1 MKNFL
6 QNQEFRFNEVLFENR
21 NKDYGAYVLRNEADK
36 ILTKAMFIGLAFFA
50 TASVAPL
57 IVSLLKTDIQPT
69 ETGVTKTP
77 VWVIPVEESVETPL
91 AVQSVTPTKQDV
103 AQFDSSV
110 PTPAKNPKVE
120 KPAANIKQY
129 DDAVAG
135 TQTIDGVK
143 PTTAY
148 TPPVTAPV
156 SSAPTTVAP
165 AIPVATPKNDEIIKN
180 VDVEADFVGGINS
193 FRNKVMGDFDVSKF
207 EGIGETLRTTV
218 TFVVERD
225 GTISNVKA
233 TGPDA
238 QFNREAERTVRNL
251 RGAWKPAQLN
261 GQKVRSYF
269 QFPISMMFE

>member
-50 TASVAPL
+50 TASVTPL
-57 IVSLLKTDIQPT
+57 IVSLLKTDLKPT

-77 VWVIPVEESVETPL
+77 VWVIPVEEPVETPV
-91 AVQSVTPTKQDV
+91 APPVISPKQDV

-120 KPAANIKQY
+120 KPAATIKQY
-129 DDAVAG
+129 DEAVAG
-135 TQTIDGVK
+135 TQTVNGVK
-143 PTTAY
+143 PTVAY
-148 TPPVTAPV
+148 TPPVVAPV
-156 SSAPTTVAP
+156 SGTVVSAPVTKP
-165 AIPVATPKNDEIIKN
+165 AVTPKTDEIIKN

-207 EGIGETLRTTV
+207 EGIGEALRTTV
-218 TFVVERD
+218 TFVVEKD

-238 QFNREAERTVRNL
+238 QFNKEAERTVRNL